1 MVGPVQPKGDQ
12 TSGHGGR
19 LAKLGN
25 LYGRVIFF
33 LDTRQQTERSLFFS
47 LKFLTIL
54 RGCADKE
61 TRAEFWISAIASLW
75 AHITERNY
83 DSLEKPRTLTALGVS
98 HSQNLRQGFISFPS
112 QHWPQPFHALTI
124 LQNLFITARNHLR

>member
-19 LAKLGN
+19 LAKVGN
-25 LYGRVIFF
+25 LYGRVISF

-47 LKFLTIL
+47 LNFLTIL
-54 RGCADKE
+54 PGCVDKE

-83 DSLEKPRTLTALGVS
+83 DSLEKLLVLSLLWGFLTLKT
-98 HSQNLRQGFISFPS
+98 
-112 QHWPQPFHALTI
+112 
-124 LQNLFITARNHLR
+124 